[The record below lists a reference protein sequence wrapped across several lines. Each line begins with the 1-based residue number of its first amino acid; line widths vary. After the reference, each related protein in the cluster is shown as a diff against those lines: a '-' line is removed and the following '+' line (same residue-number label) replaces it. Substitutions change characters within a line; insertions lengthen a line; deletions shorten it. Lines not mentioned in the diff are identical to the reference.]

1 MRRCVMKSRYVRLM
15 MLFLIAGLSGCGLLP
30 SGSDQPATTAVALH
44 IPPEPALPL
53 KRTPDRQ
60 VDYVVVQKRDRIV
73 TLWKGGRIL
82 KTYPIMA
89 MGENPVGHKVY
100 EGDERTP
107 EGEYVIN
114 DKHISQNFQKF
125 LGISYPNDK
134 DKLIARRF
142 GLSPGGQVGIHGD
155 RGGMSGFFQ
164 RFDQNWT
171 DGCIAMRNPDI
182 EEVYTM
188 VDVGTP
194 ILIRP

>member
-1 MRRCVMKSRYVRLM
+1 MCYEVPLRQIDDVVSDRRAFRLRSVAVW
-15 MLFLIAGLSGCGLLP
+15 FRSTRNDCGCP
-30 SGSDQPATTAVALH
+30 SY
-44 IPPEPALPL
+44 PPEPALPL